1 MTTLHLAL
9 IAAGYVVK
17 TGMTLLVWRRISPR
31 VRSLRRLVRQR
42 RNAGRPV
49 LARTTA
55 GSVSRTFR
63 LGPSRARAAGT
74 RAAREAVSRASA

>member
-1 MTTLHLAL
+1 MTTVHLVL
-9 IAAGYVVK
+9 IVAGYVAKAGV
-17 TGMTLLVWRRISPR
+17 TAVLWRRYGPR

-42 RNAGRPV
+42 RSAGRPV
-49 LARTTA
+49 LARATT

-63 LGPSRARAAGT
+63 LGPSRVRGT